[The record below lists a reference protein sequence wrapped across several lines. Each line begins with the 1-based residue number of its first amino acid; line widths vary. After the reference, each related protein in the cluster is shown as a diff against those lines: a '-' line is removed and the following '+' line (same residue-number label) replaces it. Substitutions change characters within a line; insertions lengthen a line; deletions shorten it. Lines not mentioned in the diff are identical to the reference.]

1 MILSGSVPFFQSSY
15 SPCLYTLLRW
25 LDPVVS
31 ITLAFIVSAISTL
44 LLLRFNYLHLRH
56 SGDSPGAGIQKFH
69 TTSVPRI
76 GGVGILVGLT
86 AGVIVQGYNA
96 LSLSLFGLSLIG
108 VLLPGFLSGLAED
121 LTKRVRPSARLFA
134 TSCSASLGGLF
145 LGAWL
150 TRVDIASI
158 DQLLLGAPMG
168 IVFTC
173 FAVSGV
179 AHAFNLIDGFNG
191 LASMVGILAL
201 LGLAYVAYIV
211 GDRPL
216 LIISLTSVGAIAGF
230 VVWNYPRGL
239 IFLGDG
245 GAYLIGLLIAELA
258 ILLVVRN
265 PAVSAWFPLML
276 VFYPVLETLFSI
288 CRRIVLGRKHPGLP
302 DAAHLHQLIYRR
314 VVRWAVGTDAL
325 EASVKKNSMTSPY
338 LWLLASVAVVPAVWF
353 WSNTLVLQ
361 LTALLFMV
369 LYLSLYVA
377 IAGSRFPRW
386 LRRRRQR

>member
-1 MILSGSVPFFQSSY
+1 MI
-15 SPCLYTLLRW
+15 
-25 LDPVVS
+25 S

-44 LLLRFNYLHLRH
+44 LLIRFNYLYSRH
-56 SGDSPGAGIQKFH
+56 SSDSPGGGVQKFH
-69 TTSVPRI
+69 TALVPRI
-76 GGVGILVGLT
+76 GSIGILVGLT
-86 AGVIVQGYNA
+86 AGVIVQGYVDPT
-96 LSLSLFGLSLIG
+96 LVSFGLLLIV
-108 VLLPGFLSGLAED
+108 VLLPGFLFGLAED
-121 LTKRVRPSARLFA
+121 LTKRVCPSVRLCA
-134 TSCSASLGGLF
+134 TSCSAVLGGLF

-150 TRVDIASI
+150 TRVDIAPV
-158 DQLLLGAPMG
+158 DQALLGTSMG

-201 LGLAYVAYIV
+201 LGLAYVAYIL

-265 PAVSAWFPLML
+265 PAVSAWFPFIL
-276 VFYPVLETLFSI
+276 VFYPVLETLFSVY
-288 CRRIVLGRKHPGLP
+288 RRTFLGRKNPGLP

-314 VVRWAVGTDAL
+314 VVRWAVGAEVSD
-325 EASVKKNSMTSPY
+325 ASVKRNSMTSPY

-353 WSNTLVLQ
+353 WNNTLALQ

-377 IAGSRFPRW
+377 MAGRRFPRW
-386 LRRRRQR
+386 LRGRRRS

>member
-1 MILSGSVPFFQSSY
+1 VLSLIS
-15 SPCLYTLLRW
+15 
-25 LDPVVS
+25 
-31 ITLAFIVSAISTL
+31 AFITSVLVTL
-44 LLLRFNYLHLRH
+44 LLLRFNFLHSRL
-56 SGDSPGAGIQKFH
+56 SSDSPFGGIQKVH
-69 TTSVPRI
+69 VVSVPRV
-76 GGVGILVGLT
+76 GGVGILLGLT
-86 AGVIVQGYNA
+86 AGAVVQGYIDPK
-96 LSLSLFGLSLIG
+96 LSSFGLLLIV
-108 VLLPGFLSGLAED
+108 VLLPGFLIGLAED
-121 LTKRVRPSARLFA
+121 LTKRVRPSVRLFA
-134 TSCSASLGGLF
+134 TSCSAALGGLF

-150 TRVDIASI
+150 TRVDIAPV
-158 DQLLLGAPMG
+158 DQALLGTSMG

-201 LGLAYVAYIV
+201 LGLAYVAYIL

-265 PAVSAWFPLML
+265 PAVSAWFPFML

-288 CRRIVLGRKHPGLP
+288 YRRTFLGRKNPGLP

-314 VVRWAVGTDAL
+314 VVRWAVGAEVSD
-325 EASVKKNSMTSPY
+325 ASVKKNSMTSPY

-353 WSNTLVLQ
+353 WNNTLVLQ

-377 IAGSRFPRW
+377 IAGRRFPRW
-386 LRRRRQR
+386 LRGRRRS

>member
-1 MILSGSVPFFQSSY
+1 MISLS
-15 SPCLYTLLRW
+15 
-25 LDPVVS
+25 
-31 ITLAFIVSAISTL
+31 LAFIVSAVLTL
-44 LLLRFNYLHLRH
+44 LLVRFSYFH
-56 SGDSPGAGIQKFH
+56 SRYSLDSPEDGIQKFH
-69 TTSVPRI
+69 TAMVPRI

-86 AGVIVQGYNA
+86 AGVIVQGYIDM
-96 LSLSLFGLSLIG
+96 SLSSFGLALVG

-134 TSCSASLGGLF
+134 TSCSAALGGLF

-150 TRVDIASI
+150 TRVDIAPI
-158 DQLLLGAPMG
+158 DQLLLGTPMG

-191 LASMVGILAL
+191 LASMVGIFAL

-216 LIISLTSVGAIAGF
+216 LIMSLTSVGAIAGF
-230 VVWNYPRGL
+230 VIWNYPRGL

-258 ILLVVRN
+258 ILLVGRN
-265 PAVSAWFPLML
+265 PGVSAWFPFML
-276 VFYPVLETLFSI
+276 VFYPILETLFSI
-288 CRRIVLGRKHPGLP
+288 YRRTFLGRRHPGLP

-314 VVRWAVGTDAL
+314 VVRWAAGTGPLDV
-325 EASVKKNSMTSPY
+325 SVKKNSMTSPY
-338 LWLLASVAVVPAVWF
+338 LWLLASMAVVPAVWF
-353 WSNTLVLQ
+353 WNNTAVLQ
-361 LTALLFMV
+361 LTALLFVV
-369 LYLSLYVA
+369 LYLSVYVA
-377 IAGSRFPRW
+377 ISGSRFPRW
-386 LRRRRQR
+386 LRQRHRR

>member
-1 MILSGSVPFFQSSY
+1 ML
-15 SPCLYTLLRW
+15 
-25 LDPVVS
+25 S
-31 ITLAFIVSAISTL
+31 ITLAFIASVFLTL
-44 LLLRFNYLHLRH
+44 LLIRFSYVHARLSADFPR
-56 SGDSPGAGIQKFH
+56 DGIQNFH
-69 TTSVPRI
+69 VGSVPRI
-76 GGVGILVGLT
+76 GGVGILFGITVGVVAQWYIDPKLT
-86 AGVIVQGYNA
+86 
-96 LSLSLFGLSLIG
+96 SFGLSLIG
-108 VLLPGFLSGLAED
+108 ASLPGFLSGLGED

-134 TSCSASLGGLF
+134 TSCSAALGGLF

-150 TRVDIASI
+150 IRVDIATI
-158 DQLLLGAPMG
+158 DQLLRWTPIV

-211 GDRPL
+211 VDRPL

-265 PAVSAWFPLML
+265 PAVSAWFPFIL
-276 VFYPVLETLFSI
+276 VFYPVLETLFSVY
-288 CRRIVLGRKHPGLP
+288 RRTFLGRKNPGLP

-314 VVRWAVGTDAL
+314 VVRWAVGAEVSD
-325 EASVKKNSMTSPY
+325 ASVKKNSMTSPY

-353 WSNTLVLQ
+353 WNNTLALQ

-377 IAGSRFPRW
+377 IAGRRFPRW
-386 LRRRRQR
+386 LRGRRRS